1 MLLGQA
7 FEQTG
12 QARSL
17 RRDWHPRGEKGE
29 KGEPGT
35 TVVAWQLD
43 RQRYRISPL
52 MSDGRV
58 GPMLELRGLFEQS
71 LSETS

>member
-1 MLLGQA
+1 MSRQGKPGLCG
-7 FEQTG
+7 ETG
-12 QARSL
+12 ERN
-17 RRDWHPRGEKGE
+17 PRGEKGE